1 MIDSTPGEYIF
12 PFVQEDVQ
20 QLGQW
25 VIVGVHLSS
34 SMVTLLCPLSQDQ
47 TLIKHWL

>member
-1 MIDSTPGEYIF
+1 MIDSTLGESFF
-12 PFVQEDVQ
+12 PFVHEDVQ

-25 VIVGVHLSS
+25 VTLAVHLSS

-47 TLIKHWL
+47 TLIKHWV

>member
-1 MIDSTPGEYIF
+1 MF
-12 PFVQEDVQ
+12 RFVQEDVQ

-25 VIVGVHLSS
+25 VILGVHLSS